1 MSSQES
7 LGGLSQGAA
16 AERLASAGYN
26 ELPSPQ
32 RRSPLRIFLEVLK
45 EPMFALLIAGGV
57 VYLLLGDRLEAV
69 LLLVFASLSVV
80 ITLVQEWRSE
90 NVLDALRQLAS
101 PRALVIRDGHRM
113 QIPGR
118 EVVPGDL
125 LVLLEGDRVPADA
138 ALLTAD
144 DLMVD

>member
-7 LGGLSQGAA
+7 LDGLSQGAA

-90 NVLDALRQLAS
+90 NVLDALR
-101 PRALVIRDGHRM
+101 
-113 QIPGR
+113 
-118 EVVPGDL
+118 
-125 LVLLEGDRVPADA
+125 
-138 ALLTAD
+138 
-144 DLMVD
+144 